1 MLKTKAYA
9 TKSPTSPLA
18 PFEVSRRE
26 PGDHDVLIEIA
37 YCGVC
42 HSDIHQA
49 RDEWGGSLYPMV
61 PGHEI
66 VGRVARVGRQV
77 SKLKVGDRAV
87 FVKGRVALVDE
98 HGHRRAPRVVVLA

>member
-1 MLKTKAYA
+1 MPNTKAYA
-9 TKSPTSPLA
+9 IQSPRDKLA
-18 PFEVSRRE
+18 PFSFDRRE
-26 PGDHDVLIEIA
+26 PGAKDVQVEIL

-66 VGRVARVGRQV
+66 IGRVTKAGNAVTKFKKGDLAQAFVGPKSRIVLGV
-77 SKLKVGDRAV
+77 SKEYSKRPFG
-87 FVKGRVALVDE
+87 
-98 HGHRRAPRVVVLA
+98 